1 MKRFFYLLL
10 ITILITGCTGR
21 SRSSQRARSRR
32 ATSENTSSNKRSKN
46 NKQSRNQSNNKTVP
60 QKPEQKIPTEPPI
73 IHDTIIM
80 VVPMPYDNQSYQ
92 HNSNDIVIP
101 SSKKLQPVKHKDNLP
116 KPPKIAFQKPLYL
129 YTREQYIEN
138 FYLNESMKDLIF
150 ACDYDDPTVR
160 NNAVALV
167 SMSPGQFN
175 LGQICDIFDFCYQ
188 NWSYVNDP
196 LSSEYFAKASETLKN
211 GLNGDCDDFAILMCS
226 LILSIGGE
234 ARISFAYNN
243 NDGHAFTEVNIGT
256 TDRYAVENYL
266 KSRYGYSELWHNSDG
281 ENWWLNLDWQGAYP
295 GAKYWDYNKGMCFNI
310 IRNTYNTF

>member
-32 ATSENTSSNKRSKN
+32 ATSENTSSRKRSKN

-60 QKPEQKIPTEPPI
+60 QKPEQKIPNEPQI

-101 SSKKLQPVKHKDNLP
+101 SSKKLQLVKHKDNLP

-211 GLNGDCDDFAILMCS
+211 GLNGDCDDFAILLCS
-226 LILSIGGE
+226 MIISIGGE
-234 ARISFAYNN
+234 ARISFAYND

-256 TDRYAVENYL
+256 TDRKAVENYL
-266 KSRYGYSELWHNSDG
+266 KARYGYNELWHKNDG
-281 ENWWLNLDWQGAYP
+281 DNWWLNLDWQGACP
-295 GAKYWDYNKGMCFNI
+295 GAKYWNYNRGMCFNI